1 MVREY
6 FVYQNNEKVEMG
18 AMFSKK
24 KAISQ
29 ARALHF
35 KERKTTVT
43 VQTRKGKVVFEKPA
57 ELYFSTF
64 TKNLGMEEHF
74 NLQLF
79 DPWIASECRNL
90 GIGFIFSIADGE
102 LSTGEKERI
111 RMVWNCDMA
120 WV

>member
-1 MVREY
+1 
-6 FVYQNNEKVEMG
+6 
-18 AMFSKK
+18 
-24 KAISQ
+24 
-29 ARALHF
+29 
-35 KERKTTVT
+35 
-43 VQTRKGKVVFEKPA
+43 
-57 ELYFSTF
+57 
-64 TKNLGMEEHF
+64 LGMEEHF